1 MYRILTLFLLAAV
14 FSCGHAQEST
24 SIPQFANEANAISGF
39 LTVPENRSDP
49 SSRQIGLAYVVL
61 KANSS
66 APKKD
71 PIVYLMGGPGG
82 SATYT
87 TGYWR
92 NSQLRRDRDFVIFD
106 QRGTGLSTAVCPD
119 FGSNIFDMVS
129 KDLTPAEEAHTLL
142 ALANACKVE
151 MKSVGHDQG
160 GYNTPENVKDMEALR
175 VHLGYEQWNLFGTS
189 YGSTL
194 TLAYMREFPQNV
206 RTSIMAAL
214 APPQINFYADFLTN
228 FSRSLNMVFEA
239 CANDKLCLK
248 KYPNFKTDFYQ
259 VLEGLKSNPFN
270 AKYNG
275 KPFVL
280 NAQDMLMLVQQY
292 LYSKATIEQL
302 PALITAIKDEDSRVV
317 NNAIALV
324 GATMNVINVAMHW
337 SFVAY
342 DEYGDESVKTASGDD
357 LTRYPEL
364 NNPGPAFFTPSKELI
379 ASWHDFREEPIL
391 SEPVSSN
398 TPSLVANGAF
408 DPITP
413 PAYAKE
419 ALKHLS
425 NAFYAEFP
433 TDGHSTFN
441 PCYFGMIEAFL
452 EHPERAPDL
461 GCAANGRGF
470 DWR

>member
-1 MYRILTLFLLAAV
+1 MYRLFSLLILLTT
-14 FSCGHAQEST
+14 FSCVQAQEGGF
-24 SIPQFANEANAISGF
+24 IPQFANETNAISGY
-39 LTVPENRSDP
+39 LTVPENRNNP
-49 SSRQIGLAYVVL
+49 NSRTIKLAYVVL
-61 KANSS
+61 KANAS

-82 SATYT
+82 AATIT
-87 TGYWR
+87 IGAWR
-92 NSQLRRDRDFVIFD
+92 NSPLRRDRDFVIFD
-106 QRGTGLSTAVCPD
+106 QRGTGLSTPVCRD
-119 FGSNIFDMVS
+119 FGSVVYEMVS
-129 KDLTPAEEAHTLL
+129 KDLTPAEEMDALLL
-142 ALANACKVE
+142 AANACKVE
-151 MKSVGHDQG
+151 MKSVGHDQE
-160 GYNTPENVKDMEALR
+160 GYNTTENVKDMEALR
-175 VHLGYEQWNLFGTS
+175 VHLGYKQWNLFGTS

-194 TLAYMREFPQNV
+194 ALAYMREFPQNV
-206 RTSIMAAL
+206 RTSVMAAL
-214 APPQINFYADFLTN
+214 APPQINFYADFSAN

-239 CANDKLCLK
+239 CANDNSCLK
-248 KYPNFKTDFYQ
+248 KYPDFKTDFYE
-259 VLEGLKSNPFN
+259 VLEGLKSDPFI

-302 PALITAIKDEDSRVV
+302 PALIAAIKRGDSGPV
-317 NNAIALV
+317 NNAIASTGV
-324 GATMNVINVAMHW
+324 TINVINVAMHW

-342 DEYGDESVKTASGDD
+342 YKFVDGKVKAATLDD

-379 ASWHDFREEPIL
+379 ESWHNFREDPVL
-391 SEPVSSN
+391 SEPVSSSIP
-398 TPSLVANGAF
+398 TFLANGAF

-413 PAYAKE
+413 PANAKE
-419 ALKHLS
+419 TLKYLS

-441 PCYFGMIEAFL
+441 PCYFGIIAEFL
-452 EHPERAPDL
+452 ENPNQKPHL